1 MVRKSR
7 KVVLY
12 NTGSVTEGKV
22 SIWHFPNDLRRI
34 PSVAAEQAMPRERR
48 AYGWL
53 RREVRVCCL
62 SQLIPSQLI
71 PSQ

>member
-1 MVRKSR
+1 M
-7 KVVLY
+7 LY

-53 RREVRVCCL
+53 RREVRVCAV
-62 SQLIPSQLI
+62 SPS
-71 PSQ
+71 